1 MGNNPPNGRKSSK
14 SERDIRPSQCM
25 EVGPTVRELIE
36 LEHQEQAKY
45 PMPLP
50 KKMKSTK
57 EKIEE
62 ILAKAD

>member
-1 MGNNPPNGRKSSK
+1 
-14 SERDIRPSQCM
+14 M
-25 EVGPTVRELIE
+25 EVGPTVPELIE
-36 LEHQEQAKY
+36 LEHLEQDKY
-45 PMPLP
+45 PMPVP